1 MNGIFDVTEKP
12 LFDNSIVDLQ
22 FHTHQ
27 SNTSTFNYN
36 DEMRIAVEGDRL
48 TLPSLSH
55 IYIEG
60 RVVKEDG
67 TPSKTVKFINNG
79 LAHLFSEIRYEINGI
94 PIDTTTKVGITSFI
108 KGLLSFTP
116 SQMNRLQNAG
126 WYAPDQSK
134 PLPRNE
140 DGSFN
145 ACIPLST
152 LLGFAEDYKKA
163 ILNIRQELVLIR
175 SNTDNNC
182 LFNTDDGIKD
192 DKSNKIFI
200 DKLYWRIPHVV
211 GNLKKELA
219 VAKYMDRNVDTPVK
233 FRSWELHTLTG
244 LPQTKNHSWNIK
256 SVRKSQSPSY
266 VILAFQRNREDKLDK
281 YNHNFDHCN
290 INNIRV
296 YLNSIKYPYDNLNLD
311 FTKYQISTLYEMYAD
326 FQHSYYDIEP
336 EPYLSL
342 EKFKEDCPIM
352 VIDTSKQPE
361 NIAYQTQSINVR
373 VEFDT
378 NSNIAENTIV
388 YCLLLYEREFAYNAL
403 TKYVKQL

>member
-1 MNGIFDVTEKP
+1 MNSIFDVTEKP

-60 RVVKEDG
+60 RVVKGAG
-67 TPSKTVKFINNG
+67 TASPTAKLINNG

-94 PIDTTTKVGITSFI
+94 PIDSSTKVGITSFI

-116 SQMNRLQNAG
+116 SQLNKLQNAG
-126 WYAPDQSK
+126 WYATDKTK

-175 SNTDNNC
+175 SNTDNHC
-182 LFNTDDGIKD
+182 LFNTDAGIKRE
-192 DKSNKIFI
+192 KRNKI
-200 DKLYWRIPHVV
+200 
-211 GNLKKELA
+211 
-219 VAKYMDRNVDTPVK
+219 
-233 FRSWELHTLTG
+233 
-244 LPQTKNHSWNIK
+244 
-256 SVRKSQSPSY
+256 
-266 VILAFQRNREDKLDK
+266 
-281 YNHNFDHCN
+281 
-290 INNIRV
+290 
-296 YLNSIKYPYDNLNLD
+296 
-311 FTKYQISTLYEMYAD
+311 
-326 FQHSYYDIEP
+326 
-336 EPYLSL
+336 
-342 EKFKEDCPIM
+342 
-352 VIDTSKQPE
+352 
-361 NIAYQTQSINVR
+361 
-373 VEFDT
+373 
-378 NSNIAENTIV
+378 
-388 YCLLLYEREFAYNAL
+388 
-403 TKYVKQL
+403 